1 MQNNEEN
8 SRFQIYITNM
18 KWGRDTFGAG
28 FKSKYASKR
37 NLPDSMAF
45 DVPESITSKSM
56 SDTQLKNDVETY
68 TYNTL
73 SRKYGKELEF
83 AQLWLPLTTAK

>member
-1 MQNNEEN
+1 MQNNDEN
-8 SRFQIYITNM
+8 SRFQVYITNM
-18 KWGRDTFGAG
+18 KWGRDTTGVG

-37 NLPDSMAF
+37 NLPESMTF
-45 DVPESITSKSM
+45 DVPDSITAKSV
-56 SDTQLKNDVETY
+56 SDAQLNDDIETY

-83 AQLWLPLTTAK
+83 AQLWLPLKNSK